1 MGTGDLLLGPG
12 AKTVILNMKALSL
25 MAVSQGNA
33 LLFCHRA
40 SGSQDNRHYHQGLKM
55 SISGSLPRTHK
66 DLGSILPF
74 LFGFPRDPK
83 FNTKLRCNGI
93 MLGVKLVE

>member
-1 MGTGDLLLGPG
+1 MGTGYLLLGPG
-12 AKTVILNMKALSL
+12 AKTVILNTKALSL

-40 SGSQDNRHYHQGLKM
+40 SDSQDNLKM
-55 SISGSLPRTHK
+55 SISGSLPRTHM
-66 DLGSILPF
+66 DLGSTLPF
-74 LFGFPRDPK
+74 LFGFPQDPK

-93 MLGVKLVE
+93 VLESNWLNEAPGL

>member
-1 MGTGDLLLGPG
+1 MGIGDLLLGPG
-12 AKTVILNMKALSL
+12 AKKVILNTKSLSL

-40 SGSQDNRHYHQGLKM
+40 FGSQDNRHYHQGLKI

-66 DLGSILPF
+66 DLGSILLF
-74 LFGFPRDPK
+74 VFGFPQDPK
-83 FNTKLRCNGI
+83 FNTKLRCNEI
-93 MLGVKLVE
+93 VVESN